1 MKKGQK
7 LETTT
12 TIIETFEANV
22 NDHYYG
28 DAYIFEVYIEE
39 IHHIYVLE
47 YSSKETAY
55 GIEHKHFDTKDEAFK
70 AFNDVVKGIK
80 QNVIDDLTKSL

>member
-1 MKKGQK
+1 MRKGQK

-12 TIIETFEANV
+12 TVLDVFEANV

-28 DAYIFEVYIEE
+28 DAAIFEVYIEE

-47 YSSKETAY
+47 YSSKETCY
-55 GIEHKHFDTKDEAFK
+55 GIEHKHFDTKADAIAEFD
-70 AFNDVVKGIK
+70 NVVKSIK
-80 QNVIDDLTKSL
+80 QTVINELTKSL

>member
-1 MKKGQK
+1 MRKGQK

-12 TIIETFEANV
+12 TVIEAFEANV
-22 NDHYYG
+22 NGHYYG
-28 DAYIFEVYIEE
+28 DAFIFEVYIEE

-55 GIEHKHFDTKDEAFK
+55 GIEHKHFDTKADAVAEFD
-70 AFNDVVKGIK
+70 NVVKSIK
-80 QNVIDDLTKSL
+80 QTVINELTKSL

>member
-12 TIIETFEANV
+12 IIIEAFEANV

-55 GIEHKHFDTKDEAFK
+55 GIEHKHFDLKSDAVEE
-70 AFNDVVKGIK
+70 FNKVVKSIK
-80 QNVIDDLTKSL
+80 QTVIDELTKSL